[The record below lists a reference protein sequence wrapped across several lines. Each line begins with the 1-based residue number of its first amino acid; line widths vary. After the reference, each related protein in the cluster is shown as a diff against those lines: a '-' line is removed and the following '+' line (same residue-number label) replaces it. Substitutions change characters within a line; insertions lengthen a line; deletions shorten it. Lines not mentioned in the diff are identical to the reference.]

1 MFVLPFLQFSSSFPE
16 SVFHLLRHHLQ
27 GFILLKVD
35 FPPIA
40 ECRFVHSLFQIDV
53 NSELN
58 GIQLYVIV
66 KCTSEDT
73 LSGGI
78 PDCGIYI
85 MN

>member
-1 MFVLPFLQFSSSFPE
+1 MIVLPFFNSRLH
-16 SVFHLLRHHLQ
+16 FHNPYYTSRHHLQ

-40 ECRFVHSLFQIDV
+40 ECRFVRCLFQIDA

-58 GIQLYVIV
+58 GIQLYLIV
-66 KCTSEDT
+66 KRTSEDT

-78 PDCGIYI
+78 LDCGI
-85 MN
+85 

>member
-1 MFVLPFLQFSSSFPE
+1 MFVSPFFQFSSSFAQ
-16 SVFHLLRHHLQ
+16 SVFHHLRHHLQ

-40 ECRFVHSLFQIDV
+40 ECRFVRSLFQIDT

-58 GIQLYVIV
+58 GFQLYVIV
-66 KCTSEDT
+66 KRTSEDT

-78 PDCGIYI
+78 LDCAI
-85 MN
+85 